1 MGTSHLC
8 KSCLLQ
14 EETFETIVTEQ
25 IFNAILAKTQDKS
38 FWSQISFAIQM
49 PYDLS

>member
-1 MGTSHLC
+1 MGTLHLC
-8 KSCLLQ
+8 KFCLLQ

-38 FWSQISFAIQM
+38 SWSQIRSEI
-49 PYDLS
+49 